1 MRNYLKY
8 LSDTIYSFQRKYDL
22 TDNQMKFLLF
32 INDEKGS
39 FTKRFIKENMYV
51 SKNFYERK
59 LPELVN
65 RDYIFIFEKRAFKG
79 SKLPNLYR
87 VTNKTNRLVNKFYNV
102 LEGQE
107 QI

>member
-22 TDNQMKFLLF
+22 TDNQIKFLLF

-39 FTKRFIKENMYV
+39 FTKKFIRENMFASKRFIDRT
-51 SKNFYERK
+51 F
-59 LPELVN
+59 PDLVK
-65 RDYIFIFEKRAFKG
+65 RDYIFVFESRDWG
-79 SKLPNLYR
+79 PGQPNQYR
-87 VTNKTNRLVNKFYNV
+87 VTNKTNRLIRKFYNV
-102 LEGQE
+102 LEGTE